1 MDVAAAVDVTIMTT
15 NPLKIPTG
23 LIGPIIINGQPV
35 GGLLLGHSSTTM
47 LGLFVLPGVIDADYC
62 GEIMIMAYTQY
73 PPLQIKKGQR
83 LAQLIPLPQLVKEIS
98 PMQHDARNQGGF
110 GSTGGLTL
118 LTINLSTRPWRA
130 VELCRNGQ
138 IKKLMGL
145 LDTRADTSI
154 IAPSEWPH
162 DWPLQ
167 AAATTVTGV
176 EGMTL
181 ASRTPTLTVVI
192 DGKYA
197 QASFSITPLPPT
209 VQCLIGR
216 DVLAQLG
223 IVLTNDHPL
232 G

>member
-15 NPLKIPTG
+15 NPLKIPTR
-23 LIGPIIINGQPV
+23 LIGPIIINGQP
-35 GGLLLGHSSTTM
+35 
-47 LGLFVLPGVIDADYC
+47 
-62 GEIMIMAYTQY
+62 
-73 PPLQIKKGQR
+73 IKKGQR
-83 LAQLIPLPQLVKEIS
+83 LAQLIPFPQLAKDIS
-98 PMQHDARNQGGF
+98 PMRHDARNQKSF
-110 GSTGGLTL
+110 GSTGRLTL
-118 LTINLSTRPWRA
+118 LTINLSTRPRRA
-130 VELCRNGQ
+130 VELCLNGQ

-145 LDTRADTSI
+145 LDTGADTSI

-167 AAATTVTGV
+167 AAATTVTRVG
-176 EGMTL
+176 EMTL

-209 VQCLIGR
+209 VQCLIR
-216 DVLAQLG
+216 QDVLAQLS

-232 G
+232 E

>member
-23 LIGPIIINGQPV
+23 LIGPIIINGQP
-35 GGLLLGHSSTTM
+35 
-47 LGLFVLPGVIDADYC
+47 
-62 GEIMIMAYTQY
+62 
-73 PPLQIKKGQR
+73 
-83 LAQLIPLPQLVKEIS
+83 
-98 PMQHDARNQGGF
+98 
-110 GSTGGLTL
+110 
-118 LTINLSTRPWRA
+118 
-130 VELCRNGQ
+130 
-138 IKKLMGL
+138 
-145 LDTRADTSI
+145 
-154 IAPSEWPH
+154 
-162 DWPLQ
+162 

-176 EGMTL
+176 GGMTL
-181 ASRTPTLTVVI
+181 ASRTLTLTVVI

>member
-1 MDVAAAVDVTIMTT
+1 MEAQALMGPDKCREAIAVARRAIDKVKA
-15 NPLKIPTG
+15 P
-23 LIGPIIINGQPV
+23 
-35 GGLLLGHSSTTM
+35 GGLPIYMGIKQSREETLGS
-47 LGLFVLPGVIDADYC
+47 FVDKVAEAID
-62 GEIMIMAYTQY
+62 
-73 PPLQIKKGQR
+73 R
-83 LAQLIPLPQLVKEIS
+83 
-98 PMQHDARNQGGF
+98 
-110 GSTGGLTL
+110 
-118 LTINLSTRPWRA
+118 
-130 VELCRNGQ
+130 
-138 IKKLMGL
+138 
-145 LDTRADTSI
+145 
-154 IAPSEWPH
+154 
-162 DWPLQ
+162 

-176 EGMTL
+176 GGMTL

>member
-35 GGLLLGHSSTTM
+35 GGLLLGRSSTTM

-73 PPLQIKKGQR
+73 PPPPPQIKKGQK
-83 LAQLIPLPQLVKEIS
+83 LAQLIPLPQLAKDIS
-98 PMQHDARNQGGF
+98 PMRHDARNQGSF
-110 GSTGGLTL
+110 GSTKRLTL
-118 LTINLSTRPWRA
+118 LTIDLSTRPQRA
-130 VELCRNGQ
+130 VELCLNGQ

-145 LDTRADTSI
+145 LDTGADTSI

-176 EGMTL
+176 GGMTL

-223 IVLTNDHPL
+223 IVSHQ
-232 G
+232 